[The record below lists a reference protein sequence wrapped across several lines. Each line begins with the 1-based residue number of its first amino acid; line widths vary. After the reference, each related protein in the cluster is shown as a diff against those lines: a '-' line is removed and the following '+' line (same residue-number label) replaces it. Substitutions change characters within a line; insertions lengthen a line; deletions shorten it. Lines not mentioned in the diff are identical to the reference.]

1 MLPAFDS
8 SQDAFWVCLPDEGLG
23 FVVVLGEIAVDGGL
37 EVDDRAEHPT
47 LEPSL
52 GEGGEEVFDGVEPGA
67 GSWREVEGPA
77 RMASEPSPD
86 LRMLMGGVVIGDRVD
101 GTVRSIALR
110 KRMNSSCRCRCMQRP
125 MTVPSRTFSAANSVV
140 VPCRL

>member
-1 MLPAFDS
+1 
-8 SQDAFWVCLPDEGLG
+8 

-37 EVDDRAEHPT
+37 KVDDRAEHAT

-52 GEGGEEVFDGVEPGA
+52 GEGGKKFSTALSQEQEVGVKCKVQRGWRASQARTFGCLWGA
-67 GSWREVEGPA
+67 ELSSLAWLRVPA
-77 RMASEPSPD
+77 
-86 LRMLMGGVVIGDRVD
+86 
-101 GTVRSIALR
+101 GTARSIALR
-110 KRMNSSCRCRCMQRP
+110 KRMSSSCRCRCMQRP